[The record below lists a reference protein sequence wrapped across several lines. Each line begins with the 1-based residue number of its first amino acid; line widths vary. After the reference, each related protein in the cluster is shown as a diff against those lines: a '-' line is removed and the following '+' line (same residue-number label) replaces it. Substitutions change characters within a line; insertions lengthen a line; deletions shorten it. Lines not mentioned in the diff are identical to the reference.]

1 MPSPTDYDKTH
12 LRNITAICTR
22 IDRIFKK
29 AAEEAALIG
38 VSVKDAPGDRIFSFD
53 DYPQTRKQ
61 ADRLVEALHSSL
73 ETAVVNGIRGA
84 WALSNG
90 KNDALVR
97 RVFGTKADDM
107 SEAQRRRYFSNNAQ
121 ALEAFLARKAQGLGL
136 SDRVWRY
143 TDAFK
148 SEIEMGID
156 LGLRSGQSAAAM
168 ARDLRQYLRHPDK
181 LFRRVRDQ
189 HGLLQLS
196 KAAKDFHP
204 GRGVYRS
211 SYMNAR
217 RLAAT
222 ETNIAYRTA
231 DHLRWQQMDFVVGIE
246 IVLSNN
252 HTIRL
257 QPGEK
262 VSDLPGQ
269 MRADGTPKANAVRT
283 LTDICDTLA
292 GRYPKDF
299 KFTGWH
305 PHCRCHA
312 VTILKTEEEM
322 ARDTRRILDGRQP
335 LADSANTVTD
345 TPEAFKGWVEN
356 NRDRIAASRSLPYFI
371 RDNAKYTGIPTTQ
384 TRTPQ
389 TPLDSAAARHA
400 KRTAAQIQDIKRR
413 YWERFEPDYLTDE
426 QKLAN
431 IEAYLQI
438 EKDLGI
444 KRGRPMSHEQ
454 ANEQHGNPHYGES
467 KGYGVNCQTCVV
479 AYELRLRGFDVSAL
493 PNTAGS
499 ALEKL
504 SRATHTAWQGIK
516 KENIPVFARS
526 VLDKHGRIKQ
536 LPIKWKEVSAAMSE
550 PGRYHISWRW
560 KRKRSGHIITA
571 ERLSDGRVRFYD
583 PQNGKSGVF
592 ARYKPDIAGSVEVYR
607 VDTLAP
613 NANIVKEV
621 LTKGEAK
628 ASAGTAAQGGTAGGI
643 TPANKAEWKALKKQ
657 AKRETKGY
665 APGIRYDKE
674 HFYTHHYSMSA
685 EDRQCLFAHC
695 YTEDELEAV
704 KQLPELLY
712 KLGKPRYEPLNTRR
726 PNIRK
731 KIGKGVIHFV
741 VYEFEINGKM
751 FVFKTE
757 AVKNKHGRFV
767 IERPYSLKEKI
778 K

>member
-1 MPSPTDYDKTH
+1 MPQRNNNYDKKH
-12 LRNITAICTR
+12 LRNIAAICTR

-38 VSVKDAPGDRIFSFD
+38 VSIKDAPGDRIFTFD

-61 ADRLVEALHSSL
+61 VDRLVEALQASL

-84 WALSNG
+84 WELSND

-97 RVFGTKADDM
+97 RVFGSKAEDLP
-107 SEAQRRRYFSNNAQ
+107 EAQRRRYFGNNAQ

-168 ARDLRQYLRHPDK
+168 TRDLRLYLRHPDK

-196 KAAKDFHP
+196 KAAKGFHP

-231 DHLRWQQMDFVVGIE
+231 DHLRWQKMDFVVGIE

-262 VSDLPGQ
+262 ASDLPGQ

-312 VTILKTEEEM
+312 VTILKTGEEM
-322 ARDTRRILDGRQP
+322 ARDTQRILEGKQP
-335 LADSANTVTD
+335 LADSANAVTD
-345 TPEAFKGWVEN
+345 TPEAFKDWVEN
-356 NRDRIAASRSLPYFI
+356 NRDRIAASHSLPYFVK
-371 RDNAKYTGIPTTQ
+371 DNTKYIGIPTAQ
-384 TRTPQ
+384 AHAPLTPIEA
-389 TPLDSAAARHA
+389 AAARHA

-454 ANEQHGNPHYGES
+454 ANEMHGNPHYGES

-504 SRATHTAWQGIK
+504 SRATYTAWQGVEK
-516 KENIPVFARS
+516 ADIPVFARR

-536 LPIKWKEVSAAMSE
+536 PPIKWKEVSAAMAGT
-550 PGRYHISWRW
+550 GRYHIAWRW

-571 ERLSDGRVRFYD
+571 ERLPDGRVRFYD
-583 PQNGKSGVF
+583 PQNGESGVF

-613 NANIVKEV
+613 NANVIKDV

-628 ASAGTAAQGGTAGGI
+628 AAAGTAAQGGISGQSSYRKQYKDRAVK
-643 TPANKAEWKALKKQ
+643 AFENKAADVHMPNGTT
-657 AKRETKGY
+657 AKLIFVNGRTIGRRFFNETFAKNLHNSELQLVMEF
-665 APGIRYDKE
+665 A
-674 HFYTHHYSMSA
+674 A
-685 EDRQCLFAHC
+685 EVDIWI
-695 YTEDELEAV
+695 
-704 KQLPELLY
+704 K
-712 KLGKPRYEPLNTRR
+712 
-726 PNIRK
+726 
-731 KIGKGVIHFV
+731 
-741 VYEFEINGKM
+741 NGQM
-751 FVFKTE
+751 L
-757 AVKNKHGRFV
+757 R
-767 IERPYSLKEKI
+767 KEKGRHHACDFNVYTVEYKGRTI
-778 K
+778 IYKTMDLPGEPIYTMQLQK